1 LALIELNESQRERVE
16 RYLEGTVIA
25 AALVTIPLTYYQA
38 TGVTGTTISIADWA
52 IWIVF
57 LVEYLIMMVIVGD
70 RWAYT
75 RKNWLMVAVVVVTF
89 PALPHLLQL
98 ARLVRLVRL
107 VRIVRL
113 LRLGMVTARSV
124 RALRVV
130 LGRSEVLFV
139 TTISII
145 LIFAGGAALAL
156 LEPELAEAGIS
167 DGLWWAI
174 VTATTVGY
182 GDIAPESGIGRIVGV
197 MLMLLGIGIVG
208 TLAASIA
215 AYFVG
220 QDDGSDSREIKE
232 QLQQIAERQ
241 QAIIDRQERIETLL
255 AWHGVKENVKS
266 NPIDREESK

>member
-75 RKNWLMVAVVVVTF
+75 RNNWLMVAVVVVTF